1 MEMNIKMEVFI
12 YISVCVYIKIEKIDD
27 QSQKEVRVAMKV
39 CFRRILWVFASSNAT
54 MFFETLA
61 NLAV

>member
-1 MEMNIKMEVFI
+1 M
-12 YISVCVYIKIEKIDD
+12 SVCVYIKIEKIDD

>member
-1 MEMNIKMEVFI
+1 M
-12 YISVCVYIKIEKIDD
+12 SVCVYIKIEKIDD

-39 CFRRILWVFASSNAT
+39 CFRRILWVFASSNAI